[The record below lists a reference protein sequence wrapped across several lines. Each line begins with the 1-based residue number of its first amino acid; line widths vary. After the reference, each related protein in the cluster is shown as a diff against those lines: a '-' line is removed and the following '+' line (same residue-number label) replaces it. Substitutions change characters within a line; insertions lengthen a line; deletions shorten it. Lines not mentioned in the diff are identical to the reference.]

1 MTTEETKRPDGA
13 LPLPPVAQRAA
24 QLVQADKDFF
34 TASGLL
40 GRLAVAGRA
49 QVISTLDAQL
59 RQGTLKVTFPDGS
72 QRLLG
77 GHGPGPHADVILH
90 RWLPV
95 GRFLIGGTVGWARGY
110 INGEWTSPDLAALA
124 ELFTL
129 NRYALGNSHRGNW
142 LSRVMNS
149 LAHAW
154 RENSHSGSRKNISFH
169 YDLGND
175 FYKAWLDPS
184 MTYSAALFA
193 DGDNCLEAAQQRKY
207 RSLLDMI
214 GAQPGDHLLEIG
226 CGWGGFAETA
236 ARERGCTVTGI
247 TLSQEQLAF
256 ARQRVSAAG
265 LADKVTFELRDYRDV
280 EGRFDKI
287 ASIEMFEAV
296 GEKFWQPYMNKV
308 RDVLAP
314 GGRAG
319 IQVITIDDGMF
330 DAYRRG
336 ADFIQTYIFPG
347 GMLPS
352 VPRFR
357 RAAETAGLS
366 WDQAQFFG
374 SHYARTLNA
383 WAQSFHDAFE
393 GRRLPQGF
401 DETFR
406 RIWHYYLTYCE
417 GGFRGGGID
426 VMQVSLVKPA

>member
-1 MTTEETKRPDGA
+1 MSAQDPKS
-13 LPLPPVAQRAA
+13 LPPVADRAQ
-24 QLVQADKDFF
+24 QLVRADRDFF

-40 GRLAVAGRA
+40 GRLAVAGRT

-59 RQGTLKVTFPDGS
+59 REGTLIVTFPDGS
-72 QRLLG
+72 VRRLG
-77 GHGPGPHADVILH
+77 GHAPGPTANVTLH
-90 RWLPV
+90 RWLPI
-95 GRFLIGGTVGWARGY
+95 GRFLLGGTIGWARGY

-142 LSRVMNS
+142 ISRAMNG

-154 RENSHSGSRKNISFH
+154 RENSKAGSAKNISFH

-184 MTYSAALFA
+184 MTYSSALFA
-193 DGDNCLEAAQQRKY
+193 DGDNSLEAAQRRKY
-207 RSLLDMI
+207 RNLLDMI
-214 GAQPGDHLLEIG
+214 GAQPGDHILEIG

-236 ARERGCTVTGI
+236 AIERGCKVTGI
-247 TLSQEQLAF
+247 TLSQEQLNF
-256 ARQRVSAAG
+256 ARQRIQQAG
-265 LADKVTFELRDYRDV
+265 LADRVSFELRDYRDV
-280 EGRFDKI
+280 AGRYDKI

-296 GEKFWQPYMNKV
+296 GEKFWQPYMDKV
-308 RDVLAP
+308 REVLAP
-314 GGRAG
+314 GGQAG

-330 DAYRRG
+330 DAYRRS

-357 RAAETAGLS
+357 KAAEDAGLN
-366 WDQAQFFG
+366 WGQTHFFG
-374 SHYARTLNA
+374 KHYAQTLNA
-383 WAQSFHDAFE
+383 WGKAFHQAFE
-393 GRRLPQGF
+393 SRHLPAGF

-417 GGFRGGGID
+417 GGFRAGGID
-426 VMQVSLVKPA
+426 VMQVSLIKPA